1 MSALLEI
8 IKKEIRESGPISFC
22 RFVELSLFHPR
33 HGYYS
38 SGKARIGKKGDF
50 YTAPSVHRSF
60 GETISRF
67 LARASLLLEE
77 EKFVV
82 VEFGAS
88 GGQLASDIL
97 GALRENHPDLYS
109 KTDYVMSEISPAAVQ
124 VAKEKLQG
132 HDERIRWTDSP
143 LKITEDGFCGVVIAN
158 EFLDS
163 LPFHRLKSDR
173 GEIREIFLSL
183 DDGEIEEVLR
193 EPETEGVYEFSKRYL
208 EGYAQGEEA
217 EACLLA
223 GKWLAGVGKALRKGF
238 VLCIDYG
245 SLAPELYSPQRRKG
259 TFRCFYRHELGS
271 DPYMR
276 VGEQDITAD
285 VNFSELMRVGEDAL
299 GLATVKYTTQGQ
311 FLVDWG
317 ILEIFKT
324 YDKPQNQGD
333 RLAAKTLFMPEFMGR
348 KFKVLL
354 QSKGFSPEEL
364 AKLDKDGPFRIML

>member
-1 MSALLEI
+1 MRTLLEI
-8 IKKEIRESGPISFC
+8 IKEEIRESGSISFR
-22 RFVELSLFHPR
+22 RFVELSLFHPE

-67 LARASLLLEE
+67 LVEASLLLEGE
-77 EKFVV
+77 SFTV

-88 GGQLASDIL
+88 DGQLALDIL
-97 GALRENHPDLYS
+97 EALNRDHPGLYS
-109 KTDYVMSEISPAAVQ
+109 KIDYVMSEASPAAVLA
-124 VAKEKLQG
+124 AKERLKVHRGRVRWIRDLQEIG
-132 HDERIRWTDSP
+132 
-143 LKITEDGFCGVVIAN
+143 KGGFRGAVIAN

-163 LPFHRLKSDR
+163 LPFHRLRSD
-173 GEIREIFLSL
+173 GEEIREVFLSL
-183 DDGEIEEVLR
+183 RNGEIKEVLR
-193 EPETEGVYEFSKRYL
+193 DPEAEGIYDFSRRYL

-223 GKWLAGVGKALRKGF
+223 GKWLEEVEKALQKGF

-245 SLAPELYSPQRRKG
+245 SLAPELYSSGRRKG
-259 TFRCFYRHELGS
+259 TFRCFCRHELSS
-271 DPYMR
+271 DPYTR

-285 VNFSELMRVGEDAL
+285 VNFSELVRVGDAL
-299 GLATVKYTTQGQ
+299 GLAAVKYTTQGQ
-311 FLVDWG
+311 FLIDWG

-324 YDKPQNQGD
+324 YDKPQHQGD

-364 AKLDKDGPFRIML
+364 TGLGKYQPFRIML

>member
-1 MSALLEI
+1 MSILSDI
-8 IKKEIRESGPISFC
+8 VKNEIRESGPISFC
-22 RFVELSLFHPR
+22 RFVELSLFHPQ

-38 SGKARIGKKGDF
+38 SGKARIGKEGDF

-67 LARASLLLEE
+67 LAEASLLLEE
-77 EKFVV
+77 EKFIV

-97 GALRENHPDLYS
+97 GDLRENHPDLYL
-109 KTDYVMSEISPAAVQ
+109 KTDYVMSEISPAAIQ

-132 HDERIRWTDSP
+132 HDERVRWTDSP
-143 LKITEDGFCGVVIAN
+143 FKITEGGFCGVVIAN

-183 DDGEIEEVLR
+183 RDGKIEEVLR
-193 EPETEGVYEFSKRYL
+193 DPQTEGVYEFSKRYL

-223 GKWLAGVGKALRKGF
+223 GKWLAEAGKALQKGF

-245 SLAPELYSPQRRKG
+245 SLAPELYSPRRRKG
-259 TFRCFYRHELGS
+259 TFRCFYRHELSS

-285 VNFSELMRVGEDAL
+285 VNFSELMRVGDTL
-299 GLATVKYTTQGQ
+299 GLATVEYTTQGQ

-324 YDKPQNQGD
+324 YDKPQNQRD

-354 QSKGFSPEEL
+354 QSKGLSPEEV
-364 AKLDKDGPFRIML
+364 AGLDENRPFRIIL

>member
-1 MSALLEI
+1 MSILSDI
-8 IKKEIRESGPISFC
+8 VRNEIRESGPISFC
-22 RFVELSLFHPR
+22 RFVELSLFHPQ

-67 LARASLLLEE
+67 LAEASLLLEE

-97 GALRENHPDLYS
+97 GGLRENHPDLYL
-109 KTDYVMSEISPAAVQ
+109 KTDYVMSEISPAAVRA
-124 VAKEKLQG
+124 AKEKLQG
-132 HDERIRWTDSP
+132 HDERVRWTESHF
-143 LKITEDGFCGVVIAN
+143 KITEDGFCGVVIAN

-183 DDGEIEEVLR
+183 RDGKIEEVLR
-193 EPETEGVYEFSKRYL
+193 DPETEGVCEFSKRYL

-223 GKWLAGVGKALRKGF
+223 GKWLAEVGDALQKGF

-245 SLAPELYSPQRRKG
+245 SLAPELYSPRRRQG
-259 TFRCFYRHELGS
+259 TFRCFYRHELSS

-285 VNFSELMRVGEDAL
+285 VNFSELMRIGDTL
-299 GLATVKYTTQGQ
+299 GLGTVKYTTQGQ

-324 YDKPQNQGD
+324 YDKPQNQRD

-364 AKLDKDGPFRIML
+364 AGLDKDQPFRIML

>member
-8 IKKEIRESGPISFC
+8 IKEEIRESGPISFC
-22 RFVELSLFHPR
+22 RFVELSLFHPQ

-97 GALRENHPDLYS
+97 SALRENHPDLYS
-109 KTDYVMSEISPAAVQ
+109 KTDYVMSEINPAAVQ

-132 HDERIRWTDSP
+132 HGERVRWTDSP
-143 LKITEDGFCGVVIAN
+143 FKIAEDGFCGVVIAN

-173 GEIREIFLSL
+173 GEIREVFLSL
-183 DDGEIEEVLR
+183 RDGKIEEVLQD
-193 EPETEGVYEFSKRYL
+193 PETEGVYEFSKRYL
-208 EGYAQGEEA
+208 RKCVQGEEA

-223 GKWLAGVGKALRKGF
+223 GKWLAEVGAALQKGF

-245 SLAPELYSPQRRKG
+245 SLAPELYSPRRRKG
-259 TFRCFYRHELGS
+259 TFRCFYRHELSS

-285 VNFSELMRVGEDAL
+285 VNFSELMRVGDTS

-364 AKLDKDGPFRIML
+364 ARLDKNRPFRIIL

>member
-1 MSALLEI
+1 MRTLLEI
-8 IKKEIRESGPISFC
+8 IKEEIRKSGPISFR
-22 RFVELSLFHPR
+22 RFVELSLFHPE

-67 LARASLLLEE
+67 LAEASLLLEGE
-77 EKFVV
+77 SFTV

-88 GGQLASDIL
+88 GGQLALDIL
-97 GALRENHPDLYS
+97 EAINRNYPELYS
-109 KTDYVMSEISPAAVQ
+109 RTDYVMIEASPGAVLA
-124 VAKEKLQG
+124 AKEGLKGHRGRVRWIDDLQEIG
-132 HDERIRWTDSP
+132 ES
-143 LKITEDGFCGVVIAN
+143 GFSGVVIAN

-163 LPFHRLKSDR
+163 LPFHRLRSD
-173 GEIREIFLSL
+173 GEGIREVFLSL
-183 DDGEIEEVLR
+183 RDGEIEEVLR
-193 EPETEGVYEFSKRYL
+193 DPETEGIHGFSKRYL
-208 EGYAQGEEA
+208 EGYARGEEA

-223 GKWLAGVGKALRKGF
+223 GKWLAEVEKALQKGF

-245 SLAPELYSPQRRKG
+245 SLAPELYSPGRRKG
-259 TFRCFYRHELGS
+259 TFRCFYRHELSS
-271 DPYMR
+271 DPYTR

-285 VNFSELMRVGEDAL
+285 VNFSELMRVGDTL
-299 GLATVKYTTQGQ
+299 GLPTVKYTTQGQ

-354 QSKGFSPEEL
+354 QSKGFSPEKLSE
-364 AKLDKDGPFRIML
+364 LDKDQPFRIIL

>member
-1 MSALLEI
+1 MHTLLEI
-8 IKKEIRESGPISFC
+8 IKKEIRESGPISFR
-22 RFVELSLFHPR
+22 RFVELSLFHPE

-60 GETISRF
+60 GETISQF
-67 LARASLLLEE
+67 LAEASLLLEGE
-77 EKFVV
+77 SFTV

-88 GGQLASDIL
+88 GGQLALDIL
-97 GALRENHPDLYS
+97 EALSRNHPELYS
-109 KTDYVMSEISPAAVQ
+109 KTDYVMSETSPAAVL
-124 VAKEKLQG
+124 VAKERLKGHRGRVQWIDDLQEIEKG
-132 HDERIRWTDSP
+132 
-143 LKITEDGFCGVVIAN
+143 GFRGVVIAN

-163 LPFHRLKSDR
+163 LPFHRLRSD
-173 GEIREIFLSL
+173 GEEIREIFLSL
-183 DDGEIEEVLR
+183 CNGEIEEVLR
-193 EPETEGVYEFSKRYL
+193 DPEAEEVYGFSKRYL

-223 GKWLAGVGKALRKGF
+223 GKWLAEVGGALQKGF

-245 SLAPELYSPQRRKG
+245 HLAPELYSPGRRKG
-259 TFRCFYRHELGS
+259 TFRCFYHHELSS

-285 VNFSELMRVGEDAL
+285 VNFSELMRIGDAL
-299 GLATVKYTTQGQ
+299 GLSTVKYMTQGQ

-324 YDKPQNQGD
+324 YDKPQNQRD

-348 KFKVLL
+348 RFKVLL
-354 QSKGFSPEEL
+354 QSKDFSPEEL
-364 AKLDKDGPFRIML
+364 AGLDKNRPFRIML

>member
-8 IKKEIRESGPISFC
+8 IKEEIRESGPISFC

-60 GETISRF
+60 GETISQF

-183 DDGEIEEVLR
+183 HDGEIEEVLR

-223 GKWLAGVGKALRKGF
+223 GKWLAEVGKALRKGF

-245 SLAPELYSPQRRKG
+245 SLASELYSPQRRKG

-285 VNFSELMRVGEDAL
+285 VNFSELMRVGDTL
-299 GLATVKYTTQGQ
+299 GCATVKYTTQGQ

-364 AKLDKDGPFRIML
+364 AKLDKDGPFRIIL

>member
-1 MSALLEI
+1 MRTLLEI
-8 IKKEIRESGPISFC
+8 IKEEIRESGPISFR
-22 RFVELSLFHPR
+22 RFVELSLFHPE

-67 LARASLLLEE
+67 LAEASLLLEGE
-77 EKFVV
+77 NFTV

-88 GGQLASDIL
+88 GGQLALDIL
-97 GALRENHPDLYS
+97 EALGKNHPALYS
-109 KTDYVMSEISPAAVQ
+109 RTDYVMIEASPAAVLA
-124 VAKEKLQG
+124 AKERLEEHRGRVRWIDDLQEIG
-132 HDERIRWTDSP
+132 
-143 LKITEDGFCGVVIAN
+143 KGGFSGVVIAN

-163 LPFHRLKSDR
+163 LPFHRLRSD
-173 GEIREIFLSL
+173 GEEIREVFLSL
-183 DDGEIEEVLR
+183 RDGEIVEVLR
-193 EPETEGVYEFSKRYL
+193 DPEAEGIYDFSKRYL

-223 GKWLAGVGKALRKGF
+223 GKWLAEVERALQKGF

-245 SLAPELYSPQRRKG
+245 SLAPELYSPGKRKG
-259 TFRCFYRHELGS
+259 TFRCFYRHELSS
-271 DPYMR
+271 DPYTR

-285 VNFSELMRVGEDAL
+285 VNFSELIRVGDTL
-299 GLATVKYTTQGQ
+299 GLPAVEYATQGQ

-324 YDKPQNQGD
+324 YDKPRNQGD

-354 QSKGFSPEEL
+354 QSKGLSSEEL
-364 AKLDKDGPFRIML
+364 AALDKYQPFRIIL

>member
-1 MSALLEI
+1 VHTLLEI
-8 IKKEIRESGPISFC
+8 IKEEIRESGPISFR
-22 RFVELSLFHPR
+22 RFVELSLFHPE

-67 LARASLLLEE
+67 LAEVSLLLEGE
-77 EKFVV
+77 SFTV

-88 GGQLASDIL
+88 GGQLALDIL
-97 GALRENHPDLYS
+97 EALSRDHPGLYS
-109 KTDYVMSEISPAAVQ
+109 KTDYVMVEASPAAVLA
-124 VAKEKLQG
+124 AKEGLKGHRGRVRWIDDLQEIG
-132 HDERIRWTDSP
+132 
-143 LKITEDGFCGVVIAN
+143 KGGFGGVVIAN

-163 LPFHRLKSDR
+163 LPFHRLRSD
-173 GEIREIFLSL
+173 GEEIREVFLSL
-183 DDGEIEEVLR
+183 RNGEIEEILR
-193 EPETEGVYEFSKRYL
+193 DPEAEGIYDFSKRYL
-208 EGYAQGEEA
+208 EGYVQGEEA

-223 GKWLAGVGKALRKGF
+223 GKWLAEVGKALQKGF

-245 SLAPELYSPQRRKG
+245 SLAPELYSPGRRKG
-259 TFRCFYRHELGS
+259 TFRCFYRHELSS

-285 VNFSELMRVGEDAL
+285 VNFSELIRVGDTL
-299 GLATVKYTTQGQ
+299 DLSTVEYTTQGQ

-348 KFKVLL
+348 KFKALL

-364 AKLDKDGPFRIML
+364 AGLGKDRPFRIIL

>member
-8 IKKEIRESGPISFC
+8 IKEEIRESGPISFC

-183 DDGEIEEVLR
+183 HDGEIEEVLR

-245 SLAPELYSPQRRKG
+245 SLASELYSPQRRKG

-364 AKLDKDGPFRIML
+364 AKLDKDGPFRIIL

>member
-1 MSALLEI
+1 MKALSDI
-8 IKKEIRESGPISFC
+8 IKDEIRKSGPISFC
-22 RFVELSLFHPR
+22 RFVELSLFHPQ

-67 LARASLLLEE
+67 LAEASLLLGE

-82 VEFGAS
+82 IEFGAS

-97 GALRENHPDLYS
+97 KGLYENHPDLYL
-109 KTDYVMSEISPAAVQ
+109 KTDYVMSEISPAAIQ
-124 VAKEKLQG
+124 AAKEKLREHG
-132 HDERIRWTDSP
+132 ERVRWADSP
-143 LKITEDGFCGVVIAN
+143 FKITEDGFCGVVIAN

-163 LPFHRLKSDR
+163 LPFHRLRSDR
-173 GEIREIFLSL
+173 GEMREIFLSL
-183 DDGEIEEVLR
+183 RDGKIEEILR
-193 EPETEGVYEFSKRYL
+193 NPGIEEIYEFSKRYL
-208 EGYAQGEEA
+208 DEYSQGEEA
-217 EACLLA
+217 EVCLLA
-223 GKWLAGVGKALRKGF
+223 PKWLAEVGRALRKGF
-238 VLCIDYG
+238 VLSVDYG
-245 SLAPELYSPQRRKG
+245 SLAPELYSPERRRG
-259 TFRCFYRHELGS
+259 TYRCFYQHQLS
-271 DPYMR
+271 ADPYIR
-276 VGEQDITAD
+276 IGEQDITANI
-285 VNFSELMRVGEDAL
+285 NFSELIRAGDAVDL
-299 GLATVKYTTQGQ
+299 STVTYTTQGQ

-354 QSKGFSPEEL
+354 QSKGFHPEEIQEFR
-364 AKLDKDGPFRIML
+364 KTQSFRIIL